1 MKIKDLLEGN
11 VTNIAD
17 ARSKRA
23 MDRDAEAMRE
33 IDQMLAA
40 DPEVF
45 AIPKFEGK
53 ATPPTR
59 KDFPRK
65 IAVAVMQAA
74 IPDQFKAQLDVC
86 EFHVQRRMCDGTR
99 VMDIGANIKVK
110 GFVQKEIYDAHP
122 LEAKLFRVAVMA
134 LVEQMGTMVNQGQF
148 TGAKSATIVLN

>member
-45 AIPKFEGK
+45 AIQSVKVESGCFLHF
-53 ATPPTR
+53 PPCT
-59 KDFPRK
+59 
-65 IAVAVMQAA
+65 
-74 IPDQFKAQLDVC
+74 
-86 EFHVQRRMCDGTR
+86 
-99 VMDIGANIKVK
+99 
-110 GFVQKEIYDAHP
+110 
-122 LEAKLFRVAVMA
+122 
-134 LVEQMGTMVNQGQF
+134 
-148 TGAKSATIVLN
+148 